1 MKTRVYLTVDVE
13 CAEERLLRGRILPPL
28 GYDLRVWGRFAN
40 QDEEL
45 GIPLIMRELE
55 ATGLRGTFFVEP
67 LGARHFGLS
76 GLAQVCRAITARGHD
91 LQLHAHPMQR
101 TPTFRSAGQPTPAD
115 DLHAFSVDEQVQ
127 ILDEALGLLA
137 EAGVERSEVR
147 GFRAGNFGADART
160 WEAMARVGLTV
171 SSNLNPNYAKRN
183 CKLPW
188 QGIPPSLFA
197 TEHGV
202 WELPVSNFSD
212 GNGGWRHLQLMAVSL
227 AEIID
232 YLRQARAL
240 GISEVTL
247 FTHSFEF
254 FYIEDLARRRAAINQ
269 VNLSRLRGLCRFLAR
284 HAADFEVDTVGAL
297 AKRGPVAAAAPSAL
311 PRLRPLR
318 KYGRMVEQLYKR
330 VRSGFR
336 VESHYSG
343 T

>member
-1 MKTRVYLTVDVE
+1 MKTRVYITVDVE
-13 CAEERLLRGRILPPL
+13 AAEERLARGRIVPAL

-40 QDEEL
+40 HDEEL

-55 ATGLRGTFFVEP
+55 AEGLRGTFFVEP
-67 LGARHFGLS
+67 FGARHFGVEAL
-76 GLAQVCRAITARGHD
+76 GQVCRAIRARGHD
-91 LQLHAHPMQR
+91 LELHAHPMQR

-115 DLHAFSVDEQVQ
+115 DLHAFDADEQARLLV
-127 ILDEALGLLA
+127 EALDILA
-137 EAGVERSEVR
+137 EAGVPRGEVR

-160 WEAMARVGLTV
+160 WDAMARAGLTV
-171 SSNLNPNYAKRN
+171 SSNLNPNYSKRN

-188 QGIPPSLFA
+188 QGVPGALYD
-197 TEHGV
+197 TGHGV

-227 AEIID
+227 AELKD
-232 YLRQARAL
+232 YLVQGRAL
-240 GISEVTL
+240 GMREITI

-254 FYIEDLARRRAAINQ
+254 FYIEDLDQRRAAINH
-269 VNLSRLRGLCRFLAR
+269 VNLARLRGLCRFLAA

-297 AKRGPVAAAAPSAL
+297 ARRGPTASPPLAAL
-311 PRLRPLR
+311 PRIRPLH

-336 VESHYSG
+336 VESHYSE
-343 T
+343 